1 MQKRDVIIIGAGAAG
16 LMCAAEAGK
25 RGRMVTILES
35 SEKPGKKILIS
46 GGGRCNFTNRIVTSE
61 NFISNNPHFSRSAL
75 AGFTPDDFIF
85 MVESYNISYH
95 EKKLG
100 QLFCDGSSREILYM
114 LTDECKKYGVEII
127 TDCKIS
133 EVIKIE
139 SNSFE
144 IRSSYKNFV
153 CDSIVIATGGLS
165 IPKMGATDF
174 GYRIAKKF
182 EINIIN
188 TFPALVPLKFNVN
201 EWKEFSDISG
211 VSVDSIVSVKS
222 KGKIKFRENVL
233 FTHKGLS
240 GPAILQISS
249 YINNTESF
257 EIDLLPDRDMF
268 KIFIENSGS
277 KIQLSNFLSAYFPKR
292 FSEAFVG
299 KYILSKP
306 VYQYTQKDLKN
317 ISDKIHNWELQPS
330 GTEGY
335 EKAEVTAG
343 GIDTREL
350 SSKTM
355 ESKKVSGLYFIG
367 EVVDVTG
374 WLGGYNFQWAWS
386 SGAAAGRSC

>member
-1 MQKRDVIIIGAGAAG
+1 
-16 LMCAAEAGK
+16 
-25 RGRMVTILES
+25 
-35 SEKPGKKILIS
+35 
-46 GGGRCNFTNRIVTSE
+46 
-61 NFISNNPHFSRSAL
+61 
-75 AGFTPDDFIF
+75 
-85 MVESYNISYH
+85 
-95 EKKLG
+95 
-100 QLFCDGSSREILYM
+100 M

-174 GYRIAKKF
+174 GYRIAKQF

-350 SSKTM
+350 SSKTL